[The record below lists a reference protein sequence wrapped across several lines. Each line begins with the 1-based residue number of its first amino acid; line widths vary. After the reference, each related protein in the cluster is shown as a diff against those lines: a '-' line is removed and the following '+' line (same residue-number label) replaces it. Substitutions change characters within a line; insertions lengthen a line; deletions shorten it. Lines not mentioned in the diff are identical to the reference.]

1 MPPSNRERIL
11 EGAIECVQTLG
22 IADTTSRDIAG
33 AAGASLASIPY
44 HFGSKDALVD
54 LALLRAMERYTDHL
68 RDLALA
74 SPGDPSDTLARAFD
88 ALLSSFGES
97 KALMTSLMESYVR
110 ALHSDA
116 HRQHIAEHRRS
127 VVEQLQLLIEQTAPD
142 RPPDADTRAMAV
154 LLLSLIDGL
163 IMHWLM
169 DPEDLPP
176 AATLV
181 GSLTEVNSLLTAHQ
195 PATGKHDQA
204 KLPGAATHKSRGP
217 KGSRRLGRSARAQ

>member
-11 EGAIECVQTLG
+11 EAAIECVQTRG
-22 IADTTSRDIAG
+22 IADTTARDIAG

-74 SPGDPSDTLARAFD
+74 SPGDPSETLARTFEV
-88 ALLSSFGES
+88 LLESFGES
-97 KALMTSLMESYVR
+97 KALMASLMESYVR
-110 ALHSDA
+110 ALHSDGL
-116 HRQHIAEHRRS
+116 RQHVAEHRRRL
-127 VVEQLQLLIEQTAPD
+127 VERLQLLIEENAPD
-142 RPPDADTRAMAV
+142 RAPNADTRAIAV

-176 AATLV
+176 GPVLV
-181 GSLTEVNSLLTAHQ
+181 ESLTAANSLLTGHE
-195 PATGKHDQA
+195 PPTGRQGRA
-204 KLPGAATHKSRGP
+204 KAAGRRRG
-217 KGSRRLGRSARAQ
+217 